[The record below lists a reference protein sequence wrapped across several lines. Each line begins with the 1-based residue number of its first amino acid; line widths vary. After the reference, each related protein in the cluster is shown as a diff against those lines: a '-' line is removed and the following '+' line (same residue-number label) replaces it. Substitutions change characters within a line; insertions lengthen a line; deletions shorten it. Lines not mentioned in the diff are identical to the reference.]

1 MTKLYYQFPNTWFGD
16 CMPFG
21 KGDQFYPVSPKRYQ
35 KTLPVWR
42 TLWLGS
48 GGDF

>member
-21 KGDQFYPVSPKRYQ
+21 KGDQFIFA
-35 KTLPVWR
+35 
-42 TLWLGS
+42 GS
-48 GGDF
+48 VFEPEQAVPEEVIAPSSVPP